1 MNLLAQLQ
9 QAQSLAQAG
18 RVQEAWTILAPLRVS
33 IDKDGQALR
42 LFALVASQAGQTS
55 ETIDALKRIV
65 AMEGGPPEIIGALA
79 DTLGTAGRHAE
90 AAGQWTRLARLRPD
104 LADAHLNRAVTYTNA
119 GNNEAAMI
127 T

>member
-1 MNLLAQLQ
+1 MNLLTQLQ

-42 LFALVASQAGQTS
+42 LFALVASQAGRTS

-90 AAGQWTRLARLRPD
+90 AAEQWTRLVRLRP
-104 LADAHLNRAVTYTNA
+104 
-119 GNNEAAMI
+119 
-127 T
+127 